1 MILREYGNKALPF
14 VLGYHKLE
22 NIIPVL
28 MSIGCKGCEINHLN
42 FEYISTMN
50 PVPFE
55 LLSSFL
61 RHQMIQYRRALSTH
75 YQNQEKLK
83 SCLSLSIHSWINSAT
98 GESDKILFPYSR
110 MQFPGISNQ
119 KFQQNMQSSL
129 SQCAF
134 IYQTKSELS
143 HIKSYVYSPTHKQLL
158 SHSNLHST
166 YASLAILSVGSQFQ
180 QR

>member
-1 MILREYGNKALPF
+1 MHWYGKLRNVFDALLQINSKNISEKGVLMILREYGNKALPF

-75 YQNQEKLK
+75 Y
-83 SCLSLSIHSWINSAT
+83 
-98 GESDKILFPYSR
+98 
-110 MQFPGISNQ
+110 
-119 KFQQNMQSSL
+119 
-129 SQCAF
+129 
-134 IYQTKSELS
+134 
-143 HIKSYVYSPTHKQLL
+143 
-158 SHSNLHST
+158 
-166 YASLAILSVGSQFQ
+166 
-180 QR
+180 